1 VLGRGKPPVKA
12 TSAEESSRSSMAPRS
27 LPSNRRIRPSEDEP
41 ATEVPAGSGKV
52 KGRQAKEGRPG
63 RLRALG
69 AAFRDRL
76 QGVRAAASIVFV
88 VAASIA
94 LAWGIK
100 QHVVTSPRFAV
111 KTIRVEGTARRTPEQ
126 MSTTAGLSIGMNIF
140 SADLEAARRRLLQDP
155 WVATAEV
162 ERKLP
167 STLTLTLTERE
178 AAAVVSV
185 DADLYLCT
193 PEGEMF
199 KKLEADDPIGLVVI
213 SGLTASLV
221 SSDRKL
227 AVSRVRTAL
236 ELMGHY
242 ALRGPAQ
249 QHPIQEIG
257 IADDGSL
264 RMVVGRSAVTL
275 EMGRAPYRTKVLR
288 AARILREVQKQKAEP
303 AVVFLDNEAHP
314 ERVVVRMR

>member
-1 VLGRGKPPVKA
+1 MLGRGKPPAKA
-12 TSAEESSRSSMAPRS
+12 MPVQEPGRSSMASRS
-27 LPSNRRIRPSEDEP
+27 LPSNRRIRPNEDESEP
-41 ATEVPAGSGKV
+41 VVPVGNGKV
-52 KGRQAKEGRPG
+52 KERKAQDGRPG

-69 AAFRDRL
+69 GAIRGKL
-76 QGVRAAASIVFV
+76 QGLRAAASIVFV

-126 MSTTAGLSIGMNIF
+126 MSATAGLSIGMNIF
-140 SADLEAARRRLLQDP
+140 SADLEAARRRLLADP

-162 ERKLP
+162 ERQLP

-178 AAAVVSV
+178 AAAVVAV

-193 PEGEMF
+193 PDGELF

-221 SSDRKL
+221 ANDRKL
-227 AVSRVRTAL
+227 AVSRVKSAL

-242 ALRGPAQ
+242 TLRGPAQ
-249 QHPIQEIG
+249 QHPMQEIV